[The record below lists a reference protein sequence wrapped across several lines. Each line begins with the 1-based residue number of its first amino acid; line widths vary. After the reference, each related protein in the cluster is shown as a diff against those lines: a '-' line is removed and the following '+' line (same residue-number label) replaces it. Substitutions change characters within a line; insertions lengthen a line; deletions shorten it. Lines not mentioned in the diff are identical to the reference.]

1 MFDILTYVLARKK
14 ASSQLETQIE
24 KITKLTEEAEAN
36 AQLSEELYSKTQA
49 AAQQA
54 AASASATSYA
64 LGADIDGRLSFFEKV
79 ETETTE
85 TDNSN

>member
-54 AASASATSYA
+54 ATSASATSYA
-64 LGADIDGRLSFFEKV
+64 LGADIEGRLSFFEKV
-79 ETETTE
+79 ENTE
-85 TDNSN
+85 N

>member
-1 MFDILTYVLARKK
+1 MLDVLTYVLAKKK
-14 ASSQLETQIE
+14 AASQLETQLD
-24 KITKLTEEAEAN
+24 KITKLTEEVEAN
-36 AQLSEELYSKTQA
+36 AKLSEELYSKTQA

-79 ETETTE
+79 TENTE
-85 TDNSN
+85 N